1 VTRAAIGQHV
11 GVEHTGS
18 SPQPDVELVH
28 RRDRSRYE
36 AVVDG
41 ETVAFAEY
49 DVRGSTVVLPHTVTT
64 PARRGRGYAGRV
76 VRFALDDIRASGR
89 RVVPSCWYVARFIDE
104 HPEYTDLV
112 A

>member
-1 VTRAAIGQHV
+1 MQ
-11 GVEHTGS
+11 
-18 SPQPDVELVH
+18 LVD
-28 RRDRSRYE
+28 RPDRSRYE
-36 AVVDG
+36 AIVDG
-41 ETVAFAEY
+41 ETVAFADYSIE
-49 DVRGSTVVLPHTVTT
+49 GSVVVLPHTVTT
-64 PARRGRGYAGRV
+64 PVRRGQGYAGRV

>member
-1 VTRAAIGQHV
+1 MNRS
-11 GVEHTGS
+11 GS
-18 SPQPDVELVH
+18 EPADVEIV
-28 RRDRSRYE
+28 RRPDRSRYE

-41 ETVAFAEY
+41 VTVAFAEY
-49 DVRGSTVVLPHTVTT
+49 DVQGSTVVLPHTVTT
-64 PARRGRGYAGRV
+64 PARRGQGYAGRV

-89 RVVPSCWYVARFIDE
+89 RVVPSCWYVAQFIDD